1 MKLKKTRKV
10 SFDPICHQYICGD
23 KQLIGVTSLMR
34 KHGLSPDYSDIP
46 TALLE
51 KAAEKGTALHRLLE
65 DYDDGKPLVLN
76 SDSEKKTINDY
87 KKLGLDHIASEYLVS
102 DFKVV
107 ASFIDKVYARG
118 ENQVE
123 ICDVKTTSLL
133 HEDAL
138 SWQLSIYKYL
148 FSLLNPNID
157 VVALTV
163 LWFDKNTGALKRYAP
178 IREIPEEKVKELLA
192 CEEMELPFVLDKVDS
207 SVSLALPE
215 SEISEFYSVTQQIA
229 ALKITMDALCEKKKE
244 FDTKVLGY
252 MIKEGLTTLS
262 SPIGVFKMRKG
273 SIRTTIDSK
282 RLKDERPEVYDEYSK
297 ESETSPNLIFT
308 PNEI

>member
-1 MKLKKTRKV
+1 MKLKKTRRV
-10 SFDPICHQYICGD
+10 SFDPISHQYICEG

-34 KHGLSPDYSDIP
+34 KHGLSPSYGDIP

-65 DYDDGKPLVLN
+65 DYDNGKDLITKTDAE
-76 SDSEKKTINDY
+76 SKTIRDY
-87 KKLGLDHIASEYLVS
+87 KKLGLEHLASEYLVS

-107 ASFIDKVYARG
+107 ASFVDKVYSRG

-123 ICDVKTTSLL
+123 LSDIKTTAIL

-138 SWQLSIYKYL
+138 AWQLSIYKYL
-148 FSLLNPNID
+148 FSLLNPTIE
-157 VVALTV
+157 VVALSV

-178 IREIPEEKVKELLA
+178 VREIPEEKVKELLA
-192 CEEMELPFVLDKVDS
+192 CEEMELPFVPDTVDTS
-207 SVSLALPE
+207 ASLALPE
-215 SEISEFYSVTQQIA
+215 NELAEFVSVSQQLA
-229 ALKITMDALCEKKKE
+229 ALKITMDALAEKKKV
-244 FDTKVLGY
+244 FDAKVLEY

-262 SPIGVFKMRKG
+262 APAGVFKMRKG
-273 SIRTTIDSK
+273 SVRTTIDSK

-297 ESETSPNLIFT
+297 QSETAPSITFV